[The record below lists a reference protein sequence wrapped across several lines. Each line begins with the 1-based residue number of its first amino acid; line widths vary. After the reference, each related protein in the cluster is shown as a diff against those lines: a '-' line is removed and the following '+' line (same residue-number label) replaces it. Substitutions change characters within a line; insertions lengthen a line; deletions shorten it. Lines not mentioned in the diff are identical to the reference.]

1 MARVLVLTMRVR
13 LELITVEKDK
23 KIGNDDGMQWRRV
36 LTVSL
41 GMRYQSMSR
50 SLQSSCL
57 LGHQTLADV

>member
-23 KIGNDDGMQWRRV
+23 KIGNDDGMQWRI

-41 GMRYQSMSR
+41 GMRYQSM

>member
-23 KIGNDDGMQWRRV
+23 KNGNDDGMQGRRV

-41 GMRYQSMSR
+41 GMRYQSMS
-50 SLQSSCL
+50 LQSSCL